1 MRGGCRSC
9 EEKGMW
15 RERGGERMKTP
26 KCYILNNIVGLL
38 DHYHGM
44 ADLLE
49 VQSPSAARG
58 GRMEKMRSGSLWV
71 TA

>member
-26 KCYILNNIVGLL
+26 KYYELLHLLLVDLL
-38 DHYHGM
+38 DHHHGM

-49 VQSPSAARG
+49 MQSLSATRG
-58 GRMEKMRSGSLWV
+58 GRMEKMRSK
-71 TA
+71 